1 MNHGRREH
9 IPLRLL
15 IRFRN
20 PALIILVTI
29 LSAGVVGP
37 VAITPSLADSCSAR
51 IGYYPP
57 NSSFYSGN
65 MVIAIPVVAKCT
77 FTTSQLYAAGALY
90 DTSTNTDMG
99 VSKITLASPLGG
111 TTYVGQILFILSPV
125 VQGHVLR
132 ITVSVYSDQ
141 QYATKL
147 VSVEQTMQ
155 VYPSSYYGY
164 GPCFSCD
171 YDYNLCQSTNGAIT
185 QCSGFLLQNLNGCV
199 ELVVPVN
206 SPIASQVYQHYS
218 LQNLPSTYPLP
229 GSWVTVTGQVHQGS
243 NFSSSGAACPGNYIT
258 VTSIG

>member
-1 MNHGRREH
+1 MKR
-9 IPLRLL
+9 ILRSLA
-15 IRFRN
+15 RFHK
-20 PALIILVTI
+20 PALILLLIT
-29 LSAGVVGP
+29 LSAAAVASAVVSP
-37 VAITPSLADSCSAR
+37 TLADSCSAR

-57 NSSFYSGN
+57 SSSFYSGN
-65 MVIAIPVVAKCT
+65 MAIAIPVVAKCT
-77 FTTSQLYAAGALY
+77 FTAGQLYAAGALY

-99 VSKITLASPLGG
+99 ISKITLTSPLGG
-111 TTYVGQILFILSPV
+111 TTYAGQIRFILSPA
-125 VQGHVLR
+125 VQGHMLR

-141 QYATKL
+141 QFASKL

-171 YDYNLCQSTNGAIT
+171 YDYNLCQSVNGATT
-185 QCSGFLLQNLNGCV
+185 QCSGFLYGDQNGCV

-218 LQNLPSTYPLP
+218 LQNLPSTYPLL

-243 NFSSSGAACPGNYIT
+243 NFSPSGAACPGNYIT
-258 VTSIG
+258 VASIG